1 MLKEIYCDKFKKK
14 LIEFHDGLNIILGDD
29 IASNS
34 IGKSTMLLAIDF
46 AIDFAFGG
54 DTYAK
59 QDNIIRNVK
68 HHTLKFKFHFNNED
82 FYYSR
87 STDSQNIVTVC
98 DKFWNKQYE
107 ITNDEYTNLLKAKY
121 VSSDLLL
128 SFRELLGTYTR
139 IYGKQN
145 CNENHPLHIVPNEKM
160 SLIINRI
167 LKLFEVYNQV
177 EDQEKTINSKD
188 EQLKAYKTASQ
199 AEIIPTL
206 KNKKEKSD
214 SNEKIESIKQN
225 IKNIATQIASQSVDL
240 KSEQLIK
247 LDPLRSQLVQ
257 LNLLKANIQSQIK
270 RLEYKKNKN
279 KNIDDTILFDL
290 KQYFPNIE
298 LASITEINK
307 FHQEINDI
315 LSEEINKQIEE
326 KNIYLSEIEKQTKNL
341 TQQISVILNEK
352 SSINLA
358 INRMLED
365 QKILDRLLDTRFFTE
380 QKEMLSKDLKSL
392 RATLDSSKE
401 KLLTEI
407 QQKINSKIEL
417 LNKDICNDTK
427 PPIINLSPKKYTFF
441 TIDDTGTGT
450 NFKGLI
456 LLDLAILHLTQ
467 LPILIHDSVL
477 FKNIAF
483 DTMDNLINQYNTF
496 IDKQIFIAT
505 DAINNYSEPVQEI
518 IENKK
523 VIVLGKNGNELF
535 GYSWSSNK

>member
-34 IGKSTMLLAIDF
+34 IGKSTMLL

-206 KNKKEKSD
+206 KNKKEKND

-225 IKNIATQIASQSVDL
+225 IKNITTQIASQSVDL

-380 QKEMLSKDLKSL
+380 QKEMLSKDLKIL

-407 QQKINSKIEL
+407 QQKINSKIEF
-417 LNKDICNDTK
+417 LNKDICHDTK
-427 PPIINLSPKKYTFF
+427 PPIINLSPKKYIFF

>member
-34 IGKSTMLLAIDF
+34 IGKSTMLL

-107 ITNDEYTNLLKAKY
+107 IKNDEYTNLLKAKY

-206 KNKKEKSD
+206 KNKKEKND

-225 IKNIATQIASQSVDL
+225 IKNITTQIASQSVDL

-380 QKEMLSKDLKSL
+380 QKEMLSKDLKIL

-407 QQKINSKIEL
+407 QQKINSKIEF
-417 LNKDICNDTK
+417 LNKDICHDTK

>member
-34 IGKSTMLLAIDF
+34 IGKSTMLL

-206 KNKKEKSD
+206 KNKKEKND

-225 IKNIATQIASQSVDL
+225 IKNITTQIASQSVDL

-380 QKEMLSKDLKSL
+380 QKEMLSKDLKIL

-407 QQKINSKIEL
+407 QQKINSKIEF
-417 LNKDICNDTK
+417 LNKDICHDTK

-535 GYSWSSNK
+535 GYSWSSNEVI

>member
-46 AIDFAFGG
+46 AFGG

-68 HHTLKFKFHFNNED
+68 HHTLKFKFHFNNEG

-206 KNKKEKSD
+206 KNKKEKND

-225 IKNIATQIASQSVDL
+225 IKNITTQIASQSVDL

-380 QKEMLSKDLKSL
+380 QKEMLSKDLKIL

-407 QQKINSKIEL
+407 QQKINSKIEF
-417 LNKDICNDTK
+417 LNKDICHDTK

>member
-34 IGKSTMLLAIDF
+34 IGKSTMLL

-107 ITNDEYTNLLKAKY
+107 ITNDEYINLLKAKY

-206 KNKKEKSD
+206 KNKKEKND

-225 IKNIATQIASQSVDL
+225 IKNITTQIASQSVDL

-380 QKEMLSKDLKSL
+380 QKEMLSKDLKIL

-407 QQKINSKIEL
+407 QQKINSKIEF
-417 LNKDICNDTK
+417 LNKDICHDTK

>member
-34 IGKSTMLLAIDF
+34 IGKSTMLL

-177 EDQEKTINSKD
+177 EEQEKTINSKD

-225 IKNIATQIASQSVDL
+225 IKNITTQIASQSVDL

>member
-34 IGKSTMLLAIDF
+34 IGKSTMLL

-225 IKNIATQIASQSVDL
+225 IKNITTQIASQSVDL

-380 QKEMLSKDLKSL
+380 QKEMLSKDLKIL

-417 LNKDICNDTK
+417 LNNDICHDTK

-456 LLDLAILHLTQ
+456 LLDLAIFHLTQ

>member
-34 IGKSTMLLAIDF
+34 IGKSTMLL

-225 IKNIATQIASQSVDL
+225 IKNITTQIASQSVDL

-450 NFKGLI
+450 GTNFKGLI

-505 DAINNYSEPVQEI
+505 DTINNYSEPVQEI

>member
-34 IGKSTMLLAIDF
+34 IGKSTMLL

-107 ITNDEYTNLLKAKY
+107 IKNDEYTNLLKAKY

-206 KNKKEKSD
+206 KNKKEKND

-225 IKNIATQIASQSVDL
+225 IKNITTQIASQSVDL

-380 QKEMLSKDLKSL
+380 QKEMLSKDLKIL

-407 QQKINSKIEL
+407 QQKINSKIEF
-417 LNKDICNDTK
+417 LNKDICHDTK

-441 TIDDTGTGT
+441 TIDDTGTRT

>member
-34 IGKSTMLLAIDF
+34 IGKSTMLL

-206 KNKKEKSD
+206 KNKKEKND

-225 IKNIATQIASQSVDL
+225 IKNITTQIASQSVDL

-380 QKEMLSKDLKSL
+380 QKEMLSKDLKIL

-407 QQKINSKIEL
+407 QQKINSKIEF
-417 LNKDICNDTK
+417 LNKDICHDTK

-483 DTMDNLINQYNTF
+483 DTMDNLCLLYTSPSPR
-496 IDKQIFIAT
+496 D
-505 DAINNYSEPVQEI
+505 S
-518 IENKK
+518 
-523 VIVLGKNGNELF
+523 
-535 GYSWSSNK
+535 

>member
-34 IGKSTMLLAIDF
+34 IGKSTMLL

-225 IKNIATQIASQSVDL
+225 IKNITTQIASQSVDL

-450 NFKGLI
+450 GTNFKGLI

>member
-34 IGKSTMLLAIDF
+34 IGKSTMLL

-107 ITNDEYTNLLKAKY
+107 IKNDEYTNLLKAKY

-206 KNKKEKSD
+206 KNKKEKND

-225 IKNIATQIASQSVDL
+225 IKNITTQIASQSVDL

-380 QKEMLSKDLKSL
+380 QKEMLSKDLKIL

-407 QQKINSKIEL
+407 QQKINSKIEF
-417 LNKDICNDTK
+417 LNKDICHDTK

-441 TIDDTGTGT
+441 TIDDTRTGT

>member
-1 MLKEIYCDKFKKK
+1 MKSPNVLPIICSAEKGRGCEKK
-14 LIEFHDGLNIILGDD
+14 NISFWKIN
-29 IASNS
+29 ASFQ
-34 IGKSTMLLAIDF
+34 KVETFRF
-46 AIDFAFGG
+46 ADYTFGG

-225 IKNIATQIASQSVDL
+225 IKNITTQIASQSVDL

>member
-34 IGKSTMLLAIDF
+34 IGKSTMLL

-206 KNKKEKSD
+206 KNKKEKND

-225 IKNIATQIASQSVDL
+225 IKNITTQIASQSVDL

-341 TQQISVILNEK
+341 AQQISVILNEK

-380 QKEMLSKDLKSL
+380 QKEMLSKDLKIL

-407 QQKINSKIEL
+407 QQKINSKIEF
-417 LNKDICNDTK
+417 LNKDICHDTK

>member
-1 MLKEIYCDKFKKK
+1 MANFPNKIFSLKESSLFYMLEIKKHLSKNDFDVWVLYNIMKESISLADYIEVLVCLYAPMLKEIYCDKFKKK

-34 IGKSTMLLAIDF
+34 IGKSTMLL

-206 KNKKEKSD
+206 KNKKEKND
-214 SNEKIESIKQN
+214 SNEKTN
-225 IKNIATQIASQSVDL
+225 
-240 KSEQLIK
+240 
-247 LDPLRSQLVQ
+247 
-257 LNLLKANIQSQIK
+257 
-270 RLEYKKNKN
+270 
-279 KNIDDTILFDL
+279 
-290 KQYFPNIE
+290 
-298 LASITEINK
+298 SITI
-307 FHQEINDI
+307 
-315 LSEEINKQIEE
+315 
-326 KNIYLSEIEKQTKNL
+326 
-341 TQQISVILNEK
+341 
-352 SSINLA
+352 
-358 INRMLED
+358 R
-365 QKILDRLLDTRFFTE
+365 
-380 QKEMLSKDLKSL
+380 
-392 RATLDSSKE
+392 
-401 KLLTEI
+401 
-407 QQKINSKIEL
+407 
-417 LNKDICNDTK
+417 
-427 PPIINLSPKKYTFF
+427 
-441 TIDDTGTGT
+441 
-450 NFKGLI
+450 
-456 LLDLAILHLTQ
+456 
-467 LPILIHDSVL
+467 
-477 FKNIAF
+477 
-483 DTMDNLINQYNTF
+483 
-496 IDKQIFIAT
+496 
-505 DAINNYSEPVQEI
+505 
-518 IENKK
+518 
-523 VIVLGKNGNELF
+523 
-535 GYSWSSNK
+535 

>member
-1 MLKEIYCDKFKKK
+1 M
-14 LIEFHDGLNIILGDD
+14 
-29 IASNS
+29 
-34 IGKSTMLLAIDF
+34 
-46 AIDFAFGG
+46 
-54 DTYAK
+54 
-59 QDNIIRNVK
+59 
-68 HHTLKFKFHFNNED
+68 
-82 FYYSR
+82 
-87 STDSQNIVTVC
+87 
-98 DKFWNKQYE
+98 
-107 ITNDEYTNLLKAKY
+107 
-121 VSSDLLL
+121 
-128 SFRELLGTYTR
+128 
-139 IYGKQN
+139 
-145 CNENHPLHIVPNEKM
+145 
-160 SLIINRI
+160 
-167 LKLFEVYNQV
+167 
-177 EDQEKTINSKD
+177 
-188 EQLKAYKTASQ
+188 
-199 AEIIPTL
+199 
-206 KNKKEKSD
+206 
-214 SNEKIESIKQN
+214 
-225 IKNIATQIASQSVDL
+225 
-240 KSEQLIK
+240 
-247 LDPLRSQLVQ
+247 Q

-279 KNIDDTILFDL
+279 KNIDNTILFDL

-380 QKEMLSKDLKSL
+380 QKEMLSKDLKIL

-407 QQKINSKIEL
+407 QQKINSKIEF
-417 LNKDICNDTK
+417 LNKDICHDTK

-523 VIVLGKNGNELF
+523 VIVLEKNGNELF

>member
-34 IGKSTMLLAIDF
+34 IGKSTMLL

-206 KNKKEKSD
+206 KNKKEKND

-225 IKNIATQIASQSVDL
+225 IKNITTQIASQSVDL

-270 RLEYKKNKN
+270 RLEYKKN
-279 KNIDDTILFDL
+279 
-290 KQYFPNIE
+290 
-298 LASITEINK
+298 
-307 FHQEINDI
+307 
-315 LSEEINKQIEE
+315 
-326 KNIYLSEIEKQTKNL
+326 
-341 TQQISVILNEK
+341 
-352 SSINLA
+352 
-358 INRMLED
+358 
-365 QKILDRLLDTRFFTE
+365 
-380 QKEMLSKDLKSL
+380 
-392 RATLDSSKE
+392 
-401 KLLTEI
+401 
-407 QQKINSKIEL
+407 SKIEF
-417 LNKDICNDTK
+417 LNKDICHDTK